1 MLLSRVRNG
10 RVNIMVATHNE
21 DTIKFAVDK

>member
-21 DTIKFAVDK
+21 DTIKFAIDK